1 MASYFNFCKLSD
13 TMNALLHDDDLLS
26 VHNNS
31 CSRTTEESQLFGVS
45 SHKATHACSDKS
57 AGCNTAKEP
66 MIRNDI
72 YRQEIDDLSS
82 NAPVSYIR
90 QMLLEKDVDEKISTH
105 EEELA
110 LLATEKAFLD
120 ILRQEYSSPNEP
132 LLYGSPNLRK
142 SVVSTEHEKSNCGGK
157 HESIENGFCHDA
169 PSCNPSLTSEDLTS
183 ALSLESFTAQQIQK
197 GVEEAMK
204 FIPNIGEFFVN
215 RESSDIG
222 SLHQT
227 KTETRFAEKDERD
240 HVFKTKKNAY
250 GNGSDQLEVRAQK
263 QILAYSDETIRN
275 EKFDEV
281 VLLGDQKY
289 TAEDTML
296 RVTMQK
302 RIRDKSHRNEA
313 RPCLPICEMGETK
326 ESVDLLSLLIQCSQ
340 AVSSNDHSLATELI
354 SEIKKYTSPFGDS
367 SQRLAY
373 YFVGGLE
380 ARLAGTANEIY
391 RRRQFE
397 KSTVN
402 DILKAVRLYFVAS
415 PCKRSLIQFANQ
427 TILNNIPRDAQKVHI
442 INYGIIHGFQWPP
455 FFEHFSNWKSM
466 RPIIRITVIEVPE
479 PGFRPRKRVELV
491 GRRLAYYAKSFNVPF
506 EYEGIASK
514 WEDVKVEDLNIT
526 NDEVVIVNCVAHSEL
541 LSDEATATDSPR
553 DIFLK
558 TVRKIKPRIFIHGII
573 NGSYNSTFFPTRFRS
588 ALLHFSSLFDMLD
601 SNLPRDNPERLSI
614 ESNILMPV
622 ALNAIACEGPCRI
635 ERPETYKQWHA
646 RKLRAGLV
654 PLPVDSMIK
663 KNLKDFVRKNYHK
676 DFVIDDDIGWLLV
689 GWKGRI
695 LYGFTAWKSKEV

>member
-1 MASYFNFCKLSD
+1 
-13 TMNALLHDDDLLS
+13 MNALLHDDRLS
-26 VHNNS
+26 EHDNS
-31 CSRTTEESQLFGVS
+31 CSTTEESQLFGVS
-45 SHKATHACSDKS
+45 SHKAPHACSDKS
-57 AGCNTAKEP
+57 ADCNTAKEP
-66 MIRNDI
+66 MIRYDI
-72 YRQEIDDLSS
+72 FRQAIDDLSS
-82 NAPVSYIR
+82 NAPFSYIR

-120 ILRQEYSSPNEP
+120 ILREEYSSPNEP
-132 LLYGSPNLRK
+132 LVYGSPNLKK
-142 SVVSTEHEKSNCGGK
+142 SVVSTENEISNCDGK
-157 HESIENGFCHDA
+157 HGSIENGFGDDA
-169 PSCNPSLTSEDLTS
+169 PSCNPSLTSEGLTS

-215 RESSDIG
+215 RESSDID
-222 SLHQT
+222 SLDQT
-227 KTETRFAEKDERD
+227 KTETHFAKKDERD
-240 HVFKTKKNAY
+240 QVSKTKKNTY
-250 GNGSDQLEVRAQK
+250 GNGLDQLEIQSQK
-263 QILAYSDETIRN
+263 QILAYSDEAIRN

-302 RIRDKSHRNEA
+302 RIRDESHRNEA
-313 RPCLPICEMGETK
+313 RPCLPTCEMDQTK

-354 SEIKKYTSPFGDS
+354 SKIKKHTSPFGDS

-391 RRRQFE
+391 RRRIFE

-402 DILKAVRLYFVAS
+402 DILKAVRMYFVAS
-415 PCKRSLIQFANQ
+415 PCRRALLHFPNQ
-427 TILNNIPRDAQKVHI
+427 TILNNIPKDAQKVHI
-442 INYGIIHGFQWPP
+442 INYGIILGFQWPP
-455 FFEHFSNWKSM
+455 FFEHFSNLKSTG
-466 RPIIRITVIEVPE
+466 PIIRITAIEVPE

-506 EYEGIASK
+506 EYECIASK
-514 WEDVKVEDLNIT
+514 WEDVTVEDLNIA
-526 NDEVVIVNCVAHSEL
+526 NDEVVIVNCITHSEL
-541 LSDEATATDSPR
+541 LSDEAIAADSDSPR

-558 TVRKIKPRIFIHGII
+558 TVRKIKPRMFIHGII
-573 NGSYNSTFFPTRFRS
+573 NGSYNSTNFPTRFRS

-601 SNLPRDNPERLSI
+601 STLPRDNPERLSI
-614 ESNILMPV
+614 ESNMLMPV

-663 KNLKDFVRKNYHK
+663 KNLKDFVRKNYHQ
-676 DFVIDDDIGWLLV
+676 DFVIDDDIGWLLL

-695 LYGFTAWKSKEV
+695 LYGFTTWKSKEV

>member
-1 MASYFNFCKLSD
+1 MASYFNFCELSD
-13 TMNALLHDDDLLS
+13 TMNALLPDDPL
-26 VHNNS
+26 VEHNNS
-31 CSRTTEESQLFGVS
+31 CSRTSEESQLSVVS
-45 SHKATHACSDKS
+45 SHKVPHAFSDKS
-57 AGCNTAKEP
+57 TDRNTAKES

-72 YRQEIDDLSS
+72 FRQEIDDLSS

-90 QMLLEKDVDEKISTH
+90 QLLLEKDADEKISTH
-105 EEELA
+105 EQELA

-132 LLYGSPNLRK
+132 LLYGSPNQKK
-142 SVVSTEHEKSNCGGK
+142 SAVSTEYEKSNYGGK
-157 HESIENGFCHDA
+157 HGSVEKGFGHDA
-169 PSCNPSLTSEDLTS
+169 PSCNPSLTSEGLTS
-183 ALSLESFTAQQIQK
+183 ALSLESFAAQQIQK
-197 GVEEAMK
+197 GIEEAMK

-215 RESSDIG
+215 RESSDID
-222 SLHQT
+222 SLHQK
-227 KTETRFAEKDERD
+227 KTETCSIKKDERG
-240 HVFKTKKNAY
+240 HIFKTKKNIY
-250 GNGSDQLEVRAQK
+250 SNGLDQLEVRAQK
-263 QILAYSDETIRN
+263 QILANSDEVIRN

-281 VLLGDQKY
+281 VLIGDQKY
-289 TAEDTML
+289 TPEDTML
-296 RVTMQK
+296 RLTMQK
-302 RIRDKSHRNEA
+302 RITDKSHRNEA
-313 RPCLPICEMGETK
+313 RPSLPTCEENQTGD
-326 ESVDLLSLLIQCSQ
+326 SVDLISLLIQCSQ
-340 AVSSNDHSLATELI
+340 AVSSDDHSLATELI
-354 SEIKKYTSPFGDS
+354 SKIKKHTSPYGDS

-402 DILKAVRLYFVAS
+402 DILKAVRMYLVAS
-415 PCKRSLIQFANQ
+415 PCKRSLIHFANQ
-427 TILNNIPRDAQKVHI
+427 TILNNITKDTRKVHI

-455 FFEHFSNWKSM
+455 FFELFSNWKST
-466 RPIIRITVIEVPE
+466 RPIIRITAIEVPE
-479 PGFRPRKRVELV
+479 PGFRPKKRIELV

-514 WEDVKVEDLNIT
+514 WEDVKVEDLNIA
-526 NDEVVIVNCVAHSEL
+526 NDEVVIVNCVANSEL

-553 DIFLK
+553 DIFLN
-558 TVRKIKPRIFIHGII
+558 TIRKIKPRIFVHGII

-614 ESNILMPV
+614 ESNILMPMP
-622 ALNAIACEGPCRI
+622 LNAIACEGPCRI

-646 RKLRAGLV
+646 RKLQAGLV
-654 PLPVDSMIK
+654 PLPVDPMIK
-663 KNLKDFVRKNYHK
+663 KNMMDFVRENYHK